1 MGLINIFTN
10 KALKERDERIEKRI
24 RSEEKQRNYEQGFA
38 DGEKSGYDE
47 GYVEGNSYATEHFQ
61 NEIKE
66 IKKSFL
72 EYLGE
77 IRNDVLDIEIVNS
90 NKKKLK
96 AEKEKEIS
104 SKISVLLN
112 KLETLPED
120 KKEDKE

>member
-61 NEIKE
+61 NEVNE
-66 IKKSFL
+66 IKNRFMN
-72 EYLGE
+72 YLSE
-77 IRNDVLDIEIVNS
+77 IKNDVLDIEIVNS